1 MSFPL
6 RLSLLAVV
14 LPAVAGVGPVVA
26 DAAPAVWPR
35 ANPVASARPV
45 TAIPPG
51 RSARAGTAA
60 ADTAFDPSP
69 GFDVLAYDLSL
80 DLRDG
85 SDSIDALQR
94 VRALVTTDTLR
105 SLRLDLRGLRVDSAS
120 VEGRRVR
127 VDRRGDTLLLP
138 VPADLRFVTGDT
150 VTASVA
156 YHGRPAD
163 GLMMTRDVHGQWTV
177 FADNWPDRAR
187 NWFASVDH
195 PADKAAVTLRVT
207 MPSDWT
213 SVANG
218 VRVLDL
224 PLPDGRRRQVWV
236 EKVPIPVYTM
246 VVGAGRL
253 AVEDGGVARVGPGR
267 RAVPIHYVVFPED
280 AARGPELFG
289 AAARIVETFSR
300 LFGAY
305 PYRKLDLVES
315 ATRYGGMENTTA
327 IFFPEE
333 GVSRGSVTESTVA
346 HEITHQ
352 WFGDG
357 VTEAR
362 WRDLWL
368 SEGFASYGDALW
380 QETSRGRDAYRRRMA
395 EFEARYLASDAVG
408 RPVLGPVP
416 SDLTRLLDA
425 NAYQKGAWVLGMLR
439 GLVGDSAFFG
449 GLRRYFARY
458 RGESALT
465 PRFESAMEDVSGL
478 DLGWFFDQ
486 WLRRPGAPR
495 VVVDWSWDA
504 GGGSLALAACQTQP
518 GAPYRLRVPV
528 RVAAVAGKDT
538 TVILRME
545 DRAAEVRVS
554 LGAAPDSV
562 SADPHDT
569 ILGPV
574 MARRVSA
581 GAAEACRSSG
591 GPPGNAS
598 PGGRSESGAAS
609 FRGRTERP

>member
-1 MSFPL
+1 MTFL
-6 RLSLLAVV
+6 ARLSVLALLLAPLAPSGA
-14 LPAVAGVGPVVA
+14 LPAVA
-26 DAAPAVWPR
+26 AAPGGA
-35 ANPVASARPV
+35 ASVAPAAPWRP
-45 TAIPPG
+45 
-51 RSARAGTAA
+51 A

-85 SDSIDALQR
+85 SDSIDAVQR
-94 VRALVTTDTLR
+94 VRALVTSDRLR
-105 SLRLDLRGLRVDSAS
+105 SLRLDLRGLHVDSAS
-120 VEGRRVR
+120 VGGRPVR
-127 VDRRGDTLLLP
+127 AERRGDTLLLS
-138 VPADLRFVTGDT
+138 VPAGLHLVTGDT
-150 VTASVA
+150 VSATVA

-163 GLMMTRDVHGQWTV
+163 GLIMKRDLHGHWTV

-187 NWFASVDH
+187 YWFASVDH
-195 PADKAAVTLRVT
+195 PADKAAVTFRIT
-207 MPSDWT
+207 MPADWT
-213 SVANG
+213 SVSNG
-218 VRVLDL
+218 VRVRDL

-253 AVEDGGVARVGPGR
+253 AVEDGGVARVGAGR

-280 AARGPELFG
+280 SGRGPELFG

-300 LFGAY
+300 LFGPY

-327 IFFPEE
+327 IFFPQE
-333 GVSRGSVTESTVA
+333 GVSSGDVSESTVA

-380 QETSRGRDAYRRRMA
+380 QEASRGPDAYRRRMA
-395 EFEARYLASDAVG
+395 EFETRYLGSDAAA

-458 RGESALT
+458 HGESTLT
-465 PRFESAMEDVSGL
+465 PQFESAMESASGR

-486 WLRRPGAPR
+486 WLRRAGAPR
-495 VVVDWSWDA
+495 VTVDWAWEAGDGD
-504 GGGSLALAACQTQP
+504 GGGALALTTCQIQP
-518 GAPYRLRVPV
+518 GDPYRLRVPV
-528 RVAAVAGKDT
+528 RVTEAGRDT
-538 TVILRME
+538 TVLVRM
-545 DRAAEVRVS
+545 DGRAATLR
-554 LGAAPDSV
+554 LPLAAAPDSV
-562 SADPHDT
+562 VADPDDA

-574 MARRVSA
+574 RARQAPA
-581 GAAEACRSSG
+581 GAAAGGCR
-591 GPPGNAS
+591 P
-598 PGGRSESGAAS
+598 
-609 FRGRTERP
+609 

>member
-1 MSFPL
+1 MSRL
-6 RLSLLAVV
+6 ARLSLLAVPLAAV
-14 LPAVAGVGPVVA
+14 PLAAVPLAAAPGGAVPATATPA
-26 DAAPAVWPR
+26 ASRTPAAAPAP
-35 ANPVASARPV
+35 
-45 TAIPPG
+45 
-51 RSARAGTAA
+51 
-60 ADTAFDPSP
+60 ADSSFDPSP
-69 GFDVLAYDLSL
+69 GFDVLGYDLSL
-80 DLRDG
+80 DLQDG
-85 SDSIDALQR
+85 SDSIGALQR
-94 VRALVTTDTLR
+94 VRALVTSDGLR
-105 SLRLDLRGLRVDSAS
+105 SLRLDLRGLHVDSAS
-120 VEGRRVR
+120 VQGVPVR
-127 VDRRGDTLLLP
+127 PDRRGDTLLLP
-138 VPADLRFVTGDT
+138 VPSRLHLVTGDT

-163 GLMMTRDVHGQWTV
+163 GLSLKRDIHGRWTV

-195 PADKAAVTLRVT
+195 PADKAAVTFRVT

-236 EKVPIPVYTM
+236 EKIPIPVYTM

-280 AARGPELFG
+280 AARGPQLFG
-289 AAARIVETFSR
+289 DAARIVETFSR
-300 LFGAY
+300 LFGPY

-327 IFFPEE
+327 IFFPED
-333 GVSRGSVTESTVA
+333 GVSRGSVTEATVA

-380 QETSRGRDAYRRRMA
+380 QEASAGRDAYRRRMA
-395 EFEARYLASDAVG
+395 EFEARYLGSDAVG

-416 SDLTRLLDA
+416 ADLTRLLDA

-465 PRFESAMEDVSGL
+465 ADFESAMESASGR

-486 WLRRPGAPR
+486 WLHRAGAPS

-504 GGGSLALAACQTQP
+504 GRGSLALDACQTQP
-518 GAPYRLRVPV
+518 GDPYRLRVPV
-528 RVAAVAGKDT
+528 RIAAAGGRDT
-538 TVILRME
+538 TVVLRMAG
-545 DRAAEVRVS
+545 RAAGLRVP
-554 LGAAPDSV
+554 LDAAPDSV
-562 SADPHDT
+562 AADPFDT

-574 MARRVSA
+574 RARRAPA
-581 GAAEACRSSG
+581 GGTGSC
-591 GPPGNAS
+591 GP
-598 PGGRSESGAAS
+598 GRS
-609 FRGRTERP
+609 

>member
-1 MSFPL
+1 MTSL
-6 RLSLLAVV
+6 ARLPLLA
-14 LPAVAGVGPVVA
+14 LLLAPVS
-26 DAAPAVWPR
+26 PGG
-35 ANPVASARPV
+35 VASV
-45 TAIPPG
+45 V
-51 RSARAGTAA
+51 GTAATSRHPA

-69 GFDVLAYDLSL
+69 GFDVLDYDLSL

-85 SDSIDALQR
+85 SDSIEAVQR
-94 VRALVTTDTLR
+94 VRSLVTSDALHA
-105 SLRLDLRGLRVDSAS
+105 LRLDLRGLRVDSAS
-120 VEGRRVR
+120 VGGRAVR
-127 VDRRGDTLLLP
+127 VERRGDTLLLP
-138 VPADLRFVTGDT
+138 VPTGLRPVTGDT
-150 VTASVA
+150 VSATVA

-163 GLMMTRDVHGQWTV
+163 GLIMKRDIHGHWTA

-187 NWFASVDH
+187 YWFASVDH
-195 PADKAAVTLRVT
+195 PADKAAVTFRVT
-207 MPSDWT
+207 MPADWT
-213 SVANG
+213 SVSNG
-218 VRVLDL
+218 VRVRDL

-267 RAVPIHYVVFPED
+267 RAVPIHYIVFPED
-280 AARGPELFG
+280 SGRGLELFG

-300 LFGAY
+300 LFGPY

-333 GVSRGSVTESTVA
+333 GVSGGRVSESTVA

-380 QETSRGRDAYRRRMA
+380 QEASRGRGAYGRRMA
-395 EFEARYLASDAVG
+395 EFEARYLGSDAAG

-449 GLRRYFARY
+449 GLRRWFARY
-458 RGESALT
+458 HGESALT
-465 PRFESAMEDVSGL
+465 PQFEAAMESASGR

-486 WLRRPGAPR
+486 WLRRAGAPR
-495 VVVDWSWDA
+495 VTVDWSWDA
-504 GGGSLALAACQTQP
+504 AGGALALTACQTQP
-518 GAPYRLRVPV
+518 GDPYRLRVLV
-528 RVAAVAGKDT
+528 RVTEAGRDT
-538 TVILRME
+538 TVVVHTRSREATLR
-545 DRAAEVRVS
+545 VP

-562 SADPHDT
+562 SADPDDA

-574 MARRVSA
+574 SARRIPA
-581 GAAEACRSSG
+581 GG
-591 GPPGNAS
+591 TAS
-598 PGGRSESGAAS
+598 CGS
-609 FRGRTERP
+609 ERP